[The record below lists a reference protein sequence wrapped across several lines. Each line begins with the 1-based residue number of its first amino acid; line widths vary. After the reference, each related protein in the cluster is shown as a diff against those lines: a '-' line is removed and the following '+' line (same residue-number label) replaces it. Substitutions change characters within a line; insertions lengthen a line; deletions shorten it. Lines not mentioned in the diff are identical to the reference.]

1 MKIECVG
8 SFLPPEQ
15 LVEARKDYENGTI
28 DLAELRRIEDRA
40 VIGLVERQLGA
51 GMPEVTSGE
60 LRRTYWDK
68 DFYFG
73 LDGISR
79 KHIDS
84 GRIYQEVES
93 AIRPRVCQRSHRF
106 QPEHPFFD
114 RFPLFERRGC
124 RAGDMP
130 SDIAVACRS
139 LS

>member
-84 GRIYQEVES
+84 GRFIRRSNRPPTTCVSTVASVSIPSIRFSTIS
-93 AIRPRVCQRSHRF
+93 AF
-106 QPEHPFFD
+106 
-114 RFPLFERRGC
+114 
-124 RAGDMP
+124 
-130 SDIAVACRS
+130 
-139 LS
+139 